1 MGAQKQEKMLTE
13 ILGIFECLLTENLT
27 NQDSQFSWLFQTL
40 WKTVRKSKNMESRE
54 LFLPENDFKTC
65 SKVNC
70 RKWLKNRNLWFLE
83 FYFYFEVHIQQ
94 WWYLTGGNS
103 SWSVIRRRKT
113 QHFKIKK
120 PIQAAQKCKI
130 ILLQAAL
137 KDFWSSANLKLKKIK
152 FVKTLTS
159 LGLYYIT
166 IKMQE
171 WGFLGVIFVYKLFKI
186 LLQWVFRKKL
196 NFEGLQTYQR
206 HKNVIIS

>member
-1 MGAQKQEKMLTE
+1 MGFQGIISAWKWFQNLLQSKLQKMTEKPKFMV
-13 ILGIFECLLTENLT
+13 FR
-27 NQDSQFSWLFQTL
+27 
-40 WKTVRKSKNMESRE
+40 V
-54 LFLPENDFKTC
+54 LFL
-65 SKVNC
+65 
-70 RKWLKNRNLWFLE
+70 
-83 FYFYFEVHIQQ
+83 FEVHIQQ
-94 WWYLTGGNS
+94 RWYLTGGNS
-103 SWSVIRRRKT
+103 PWSVIRRRKT